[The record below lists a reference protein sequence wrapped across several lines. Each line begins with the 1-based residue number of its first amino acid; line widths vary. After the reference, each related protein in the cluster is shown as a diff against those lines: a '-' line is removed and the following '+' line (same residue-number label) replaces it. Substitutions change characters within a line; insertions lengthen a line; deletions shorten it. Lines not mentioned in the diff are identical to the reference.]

1 MSNKYDDIVIGGGPG
16 GYVAAIKLAQL
27 GRKVLCVEGR
37 KTLGGTCLN
46 VGCIPSKTLLEFS
59 EKYHSAKHLIES
71 GIFEGQLNFNFKNLM
86 QKKEDIVKK
95 LTDGI
100 AFLFKKNKIDSK
112 EGFASFKDANTILV
126 NNEEFTAQ
134 NFVIATG
141 SVPTNLPNI
150 IVDEKVIV
158 TSTGALSLK
167 EVPKKMIVVGAG
179 VIGLEMASIFNRL
192 GSKVEVVEF
201 MDIITPS
208 MDLEISKSFKK
219 ILENQGVTFKMS
231 TKLAGVTV
239 NQKKALVD
247 LEDVKSQEKS
257 QSEADVVLV
266 AVGRR
271 PFTEGLGLENI
282 GVKLNERGFVETNKK
297 LQTNVS
303 NIYAIGDV
311 TTGLMLAHKASEEGI
326 AVAEIIAG
334 NYGHVNYEIIPSIIY
349 THPEV
354 ASIGKTEEELKNL
367 KIEYTVGKFN
377 FAANSRA
384 KAVDDTDGFV
394 KVLVCKKTDQI
405 LGCHIIGRSAGDII
419 HEVSVAM
426 EFFASSEDIARSCHA
441 HPTLNEAVK
450 EACLAAF
457 SKPIHS

>member
-1 MSNKYDDIVIGGGPG
+1 MSQKYDDIIIGGGPG
-16 GYVAAIKLAQL
+16 GYVVAIKLAQL
-27 GRKVLCVEGR
+27 GRKVLCIEGR

-71 GIFEGQLNFNFKNLM
+71 GIFTGELDCNFNKLM
-86 QKKEDIVKK
+86 QKKEDIIKK

-100 AFLFKKNKIDSK
+100 AYLFKKNKIDSK
-112 EGFASFKDANTILV
+112 LGFAKFKDSKTVIV
-126 NNEEFTAQ
+126 DGEEFTAQ

-150 IVDEKVIV
+150 KVDEKIVV

-167 EVPKKMIVVGAG
+167 EVPKKMIVFGAG

-192 GSKVEVVEF
+192 GSEVEVIEF
-201 MDIITPS
+201 LPNITPS

-219 ILENQGVTFKMS
+219 ILEDQGVKFKME
-231 TKLAGVTV
+231 TKLLNVATKGD
-239 NQKKALVD
+239 KAMVD
-247 LEDVKSQEKS
+247 IESVKSGDKTNL
-257 QSEADVVLV
+257 EADVVLI
-266 AVGRR
+266 AIGRK
-271 PFTEGLGLENI
+271 PFTEGLGLENA
-282 GVKLNERGFVETNKK
+282 GVQLNERGFVITNEK

-326 AVAEIIAG
+326 AVAETIVG
-334 NYGHVNYEIIPSIIY
+334 KFGFVNYDVIPSIIY

-354 ASIGKTEEELKNL
+354 ASVGKTEEELKHAG
-367 KIEYTVGKFN
+367 IEYKIGKFA

-394 KVLVCKKTDQI
+394 KVLVSKKTDQI
-405 LGCHIIGRSAGDII
+405 LGCHIIGRSAGDVI
-419 HEVSVAM
+419 HEVVVAM
-426 EFFASSEDIARSCHA
+426 EFFASSEDIARTCHA